1 MTGLSTHMALV
12 AQLFPGEEA
21 AVKTLAMRCERF
33 RSLCED
39 YGLAMETLALMET
52 GNLPHD
58 AESIAE
64 YRRLTS
70 ELQAELS
77 QAFREESQ

>member
-12 AQLFPGEEA
+12 EQLFPGDGA
-21 AVKTLAMRCERF
+21 AVRSLAMRSERF

-39 YGLAMETLALMET
+39 YGLAMETLILMKAR
-52 GNLPHD
+52 NLPQD
-58 AESIAE
+58 AGRIVE

-70 ELQAELS
+70 ELQAELTE
-77 QAFREESQ
+77 AFREERQ